1 MYFFLLLISVFCLTP
16 DEIEAQR
23 SGWNVNPNTQY
34 HIQTDEGPERY
45 FRFQTLNGQF
55 RKEKRLEDGTVVGTE
70 GWLDPLGYLRIKDYI
85 ADREGFRILKSK
97 TVYVGI
103 NRPIEDAVAASKRVP
118 PTSGILVKP
127 RRPPNP
133 FRQPVLQDF
142 SSNSIESNTIKPY
155 RAYSP
160 SENSRRFI
168 VPSTTSYPRSNYYS
182 TTITPIAIANE
193 LPKPITTNYIRPYRV
208 YNRSYRRSHP
218 YIGSPTVEI
227 QPPEDPNNNL
237 NDDNNNNNNNNN
249 NNDNDEVVKV
259 TPKST
264 YGLYRLDNRR
274 YRAALASGRFNT
286 TSRQIRTRRP
296 NYTTEKSDSQTKETK
311 SPVYYSLPSNPRAR
325 QPRLSQGISSAP
337 AEYEFPQYDG
347 THTTADGFQYY
358 LKTHYHEEE
367 QQPDKSIGSF
377 GYVDPFGIRR
387 VVYYKA
393 DGQNGFVHKKNNR
406 YVGFD
411 ATPYDPVPPKA
422 N

>member
-1 MYFFLLLISVFCLTP
+1 MSKLWIIIAAIYLTRISVLCLTP

-23 SGWNVNPNTQY
+23 SGWNVDPNTQY

-103 NRPIEDAVAASKRVP
+103 NRPIDEAVTASKRVP
-118 PTSGILVKP
+118 PTNGVLVKP

-160 SENSRRFI
+160 ADSRRFI
-168 VPSTTSYPRSNYYS
+168 VPSTPSYPHSNYYS
-182 TTITPIAIANE
+182 TTIRPIAIANE
-193 LPKPITTNYIRPYRV
+193 LPKPTTNKYIRPYRV
-208 YNRSYRRSHP
+208 YNRSYRRSYP
-218 YIGSPTVEI
+218 YVGSPTVEI
-227 QPPEDPNNNL
+227 EPPENNSNNNII
-237 NDDNNNNNNNNN
+237 NSS
-249 NNDNDEVVKV
+249 NNDEAIKG
-259 TPKST
+259 TPEST
-264 YGLYRLDNRR
+264 FGLYRADNRR
-274 YRAALASGRFNT
+274 YRAALASGRFNS
-286 TSRQIRTRRP
+286 TSRQVRTRRP
-296 NYTTEKSDSQTKETK
+296 NFTTENSDSQTKETT
-311 SPVYYSLPSNPRAR
+311 SPVYYTLPPANPRTR
-325 QPRLSQGISSAP
+325 QARLSQGISSTP
-337 AEYEFPQYDG
+337 EEYEFPQYDG

-367 QQPDKSIGSF
+367 QQPDKSVGSF

-411 ATPYDPVPPKA
+411 ATPYDPVPPK
-422 N
+422 